1 MCDLN
6 IGGSDMTNYRKILE
20 LYSQGD
26 SQRSIESSV
35 RSSHQTVRAVIDWA
49 AKLNV
54 PATEEKH
61 IFQKKKN
68 LCCLG
73 ANLLCEL
80 YCLLF
85 KLFIILFSCSHWW
98 HTPLFL
104 LYRIKYNMIRYVDKN
119 LKFKDDESDPA
130 GMVIPCRVWFFLIGC
145 GGFVGYEKTFIC
157 KDF

>member
-20 LYSQGD
+20 LYSQGY
-26 SQRSIESSV
+26 SQRNIEFSV
-35 RSSHQTVRAVIDWA
+35 RSSHQTVRAVIDRA

-54 PATEEKH
+54 TAAEEKH

-80 YCLLF
+80 YCLLS
-85 KLFIILFSCSHWW
+85 LNC
-98 HTPLFL
+98 
-104 LYRIKYNMIRYVDKN
+104 VDK
-119 LKFKDDESDPA
+119 SH
-130 GMVIPCRVWFFLIGC
+130 
-145 GGFVGYEKTFIC
+145 
-157 KDF
+157 